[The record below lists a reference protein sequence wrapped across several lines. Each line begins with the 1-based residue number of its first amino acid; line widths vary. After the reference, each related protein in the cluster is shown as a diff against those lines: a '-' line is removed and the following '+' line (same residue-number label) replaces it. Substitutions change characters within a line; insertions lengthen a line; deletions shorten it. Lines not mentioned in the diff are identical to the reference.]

1 MPYHHLPHAVP
12 VLESVAAHLLAE
24 THGTPETL
32 SRALVFVPTR
42 RAGRALGSAFLRVAK
57 GRALLLPRIIAAGDI
72 AANPLFLADSAGLP
86 PALPPL
92 VRQAAL
98 AAMISRRF
106 PEVLADRALRLAAE
120 LGALL
125 DEAHAHEVD
134 LARLASLAP
143 ERFARHW
150 QRTLDF
156 LDFATGRWAAELARR
171 GATDPQLRRNA
182 VLRAIAARL
191 AALPPDAPVLAVGL
205 ASPAPAQAALLAA
218 IATLPR
224 GAVLLPGL
232 DVAMPDSAWQAIGP
246 SHPQAEYRALLRHLE
261 LSRSRVLPWH
271 PGTASARENF
281 FARALAPA
289 TALDWEAPPA
299 PEATHG
305 MALLEAPDSAAEAR
319 AVALAVRHALE
330 APDARV
336 AVVTPDRTLAERI
349 AVALARWTIGVEDSA
364 GEKLGRTPSGAFL
377 RMVAEAVAGRLAPVK
392 LLSLLRH
399 PLCAGG
405 LDPAEFR
412 AAGRRFERAAL
423 RGPRP
428 DGHVVLTAVVLPD
441 FARDD
446 AGIRAL
452 QTAVAKALAPLLNLA
467 DLPEVA
473 PETLLRATIEAAE
486 ALAATDRTPG
496 PLKLWVGPEGA
507 ALARHVTA
515 CADAARELAPVAPR
529 WWPDLLDQ
537 WLAQGTTPSRRS
549 LRGRDSAPHPRVEL
563 LGVLEARLLAYDT
576 VILAGLNEG
585 TWPALPDPGPWLS
598 REQRAELGL
607 LSPDAAVGF
616 SAADFVASA
625 CGAGRVVLSRAQKV
639 DGEPTVPSRWLTR
652 LVALAGEAALRP
664 DPDFV
669 ALAARLDQP
678 AMRRDEVRPAPVPP
692 LAVRPRQLPVTA
704 VETLVANPY
713 AIYARRI
720 LKLRPLDPLDQEADA
735 ADWGSLVHRVAKD
748 FVAEHQAAPQPEP
761 AGAFMRHAL
770 RHLVDYNVR
779 PGLVALWR
787 PRLATLAP
795 WFANHVAAFPAR
807 TRLLEAEG
815 STVLAG
821 PGGDFTLTARADRL
835 DQSVDGGVTIVD
847 YKTGSAPS
855 GKAVREARSLQ
866 LPLTA
871 LIAQRG
877 GFAALGDAVVDTLA
891 YVKLSGGEEPGK
903 VDRVADQAGTAA
915 AVAEAEAVLLREIAK
930 YHAGAPYRA
939 AYQDD
944 DFAHLSRLRG
954 WPTGGAA

>member
-1 MPYHHLPHAVP
+1 MPYYHLPHGVP
-12 VLESVAAHLLAE
+12 VLESVAAHLLSR
-24 THGTPETL
+24 THGAPETL

-57 GRALLLPRIIAAGDI
+57 GRALLLPRIVAAGDI
-72 AANPLFLADSAGLP
+72 DANPLFLAESAGLP
-86 PALPPL
+86 RALPPL

-98 AAMISRRF
+98 ADMIAGDF
-106 PEVLADRALRLAAE
+106 PDVLPDRALRLAAE
-120 LGALL
+120 LAALL
-125 DEAHAHEVD
+125 DEAAAHEAD
-134 LARLASLAP
+134 LSRLASLTP
-143 ERFARHW
+143 ERFAKHW

-156 LDFATGRWAAELARR
+156 LAFGSVRWTAKLAGR

-191 AALPPDAPVLAVGL
+191 AAAPPEGPVLAVGL

-218 IATLPR
+218 IAACPR

-232 DVAMPDSAWQAIGP
+232 DVAMSDSAWEAIGP

-261 LSRSRVLPWH
+261 LSRGRVLPWQPAA
-271 PGTASARENF
+271 PGAREKF
-281 FARALAPA
+281 VARALAPA
-289 TALDWEAPPA
+289 PALDWEARPA
-299 PEATHG
+299 LEATAG
-305 MALLEAPDSAAEAR
+305 MMLLEAPDSAAEAR

-330 APDARV
+330 TPDARI
-336 AVVTPDRTLAERI
+336 AVVTPDRALAERI

-364 GEKLGRTPSGAFL
+364 GEKLGRTPAGGFL
-377 RMVAEAVAGRLAPVK
+377 RLIAEAVAGGLAPIR

-405 LDPAEFR
+405 MDGADFR
-412 AAGRRFERAAL
+412 AAGRRFERTSL

-428 DGHVVLTAVVLPD
+428 DGRVVLTAAILPAD
-441 FARDD
+441 RKFD

-452 QTAVAKALAPLLNLA
+452 QNAVAKALGPMLQLFDVPA
-467 DLPEVA
+467 VA
-473 PETLLRATIEAAE
+473 PETLLRATVEAAE

-515 CADAARELAPVAPR
+515 CAEAARELAPMAPR
-529 WWPDLLDQ
+529 WWPDLLEQ
-537 WLAQGTTPSRRS
+537 FLAQGTTPSRRS
-549 LRGRDSAPHPRVEL
+549 LRGRDAAPHPRVEL

-576 VILAGLNEG
+576 VVLAGLNEG
-585 TWPALPDPGPWLS
+585 TWPAMPDPGPWLS

-616 SAADFVASA
+616 AAADFIASA
-625 CGAGRVVLSRAQKV
+625 CSAGRVIFSRAQKV

-652 LVALAGEAALRP
+652 LSALAGDAALRP
-664 DPDFV
+664 EPDFV

-678 AMRRDEVRPAPVPP
+678 ATRRDEVRPAPVPP

-704 VETLVANPY
+704 VETLIDNPY

-748 FVAEHQAAPQPEP
+748 FVAEHQAAPQPDP
-761 AGAFMRHAL
+761 VGAFMRHAL

-779 PGLVALWR
+779 PGLVALWK

-795 WFANHVAAFPAR
+795 WFAAHVAAFPAR

-821 PGGDFTLTARADRL
+821 PGGAFTLTARADRL
-835 DQSVDGGVTIVD
+835 DQAADGGVTIVD

-855 GKAVREARSLQ
+855 GKAVREGKSLQ

-871 LIAQRG
+871 LIATRG
-877 GFAALGDAVVDTLA
+877 GFTDLGKAEVDALA
-891 YVKLSGGEEPGK
+891 YIKLSGGEDPGK
-903 VDRVADQAGTAA
+903 VDRIADQAGTAA
-915 AVAEAEAVLLREIAK
+915 AMAEAEAVLLHEIAK
-930 YHAGAPYRA
+930 YDSGAAYRA
-939 AYQDD
+939 AYSDD